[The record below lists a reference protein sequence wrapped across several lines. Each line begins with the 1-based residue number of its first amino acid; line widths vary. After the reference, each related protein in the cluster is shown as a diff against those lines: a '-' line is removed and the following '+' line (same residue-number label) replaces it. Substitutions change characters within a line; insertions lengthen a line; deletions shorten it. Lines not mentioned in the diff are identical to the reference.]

1 MSAAKRP
8 VRLLL
13 ADDHA
18 VLRSGLRLLLGTQR
32 DMEVVGE
39 AADGLDAARK
49 AGELRPDVV
58 LMDLSM
64 PGPPSGDTIREV
76 LRQSPESRVLVLTM
90 HDDLAYLDAA
100 LAAGAA
106 GYVVKKV
113 ADTELLSAI
122 RAVHGGR
129 MFVDLTR
136 VVNLALDGSKSGA
149 AGGARRPADRR
160 PPPKGLSKREREV
173 LGLLAQ
179 GHSKQQVADRI
190 GVSVKTVETCR
201 RRLSEKLGLKGRAAL
216 FRFASESGF
225 LDLGE
230 APSPKKR

>member
-39 AADGLDAARK
+39 AAGGLDAARK

-64 PGPPSGDTIREV
+64 PGPPSGDTICEV

-90 HDDLAYLDAA
+90 HDDLADLDAA

-149 AGGARRPADRR
+149 AGGASRPADRRPPDRR

-173 LGLLAQ
+173 LGLLVLCP
-179 GHSKQQVADRI
+179 GN
-190 GVSVKTVETCR
+190 CM
-201 RRLSEKLGLKGRAAL
+201 
-216 FRFASESGF
+216 
-225 LDLGE
+225 
-230 APSPKKR
+230 

>member
-64 PGPPSGDTIREV
+64 PAPPATS
-76 LRQSPESRVLVLTM
+76 
-90 HDDLAYLDAA
+90 
-100 LAAGAA
+100 
-106 GYVVKKV
+106 
-113 ADTELLSAI
+113 
-122 RAVHGGR
+122 
-129 MFVDLTR
+129 
-136 VVNLALDGSKSGA
+136 
-149 AGGARRPADRR
+149 
-160 PPPKGLSKREREV
+160 
-173 LGLLAQ
+173 
-179 GHSKQQVADRI
+179 
-190 GVSVKTVETCR
+190 
-201 RRLSEKLGLKGRAAL
+201 
-216 FRFASESGF
+216 
-225 LDLGE
+225 
-230 APSPKKR
+230 